1 MLKININGENKE
13 CPTGSSVS
21 KLLESL
27 DIDNRY
33 IAVELNHK
41 IVPRT
46 QFSERILQENDS
58 LEIVTFVGGG

>member
-1 MLKININGENKE
+1 MEINVNGENKE

-33 IAVELNHK
+33 IALELNHK

-46 QFSERILQENDS
+46 QFNEMILQENDS

>member
-1 MLKININGENKE
+1 MEINVNGENKK
-13 CPTGSSVS
+13 CPTGTSVS

-46 QFSERILQENDS
+46 QFNEKILQENDS

>member
-46 QFSERILQENDS
+46 QFNERILQENDS

>member
-46 QFSERILQENDS
+46 QFNEKILQENDS
-58 LEIVTFVGGG
+58 LEIVTLVGGG

>member
-1 MLKININGENKE
+1 MMQINVNGDKKE
-13 CPTGSSVS
+13 CPTGSSLS

-46 QFSERILQENDS
+46 QFSEKILQENDS
-58 LEIVTFVGGG
+58 LEIVTLVGGG

>member
-1 MLKININGENKE
+1 MQINVNGENKE
-13 CPTGSSVS
+13 CLTETSVS
-21 KLLESL
+21 KLLKSL

-46 QFSERILQENDS
+46 QFNEKILQEDDS

>member
-1 MLKININGENKE
+1 MKINVNGENKE
-13 CPTGSSVS
+13 CQTRSSVS
-21 KLLESL
+21 KLLENL

-46 QFSERILQENDS
+46 QFNEKILQENDS

>member
-27 DIDNRY
+27 DFDNRY

-46 QFSERILQENDS
+46 QFNEKILQENDS

>member
-1 MLKININGENKE
+1 MKINVNGENKE
-13 CPTGSSVS
+13 CPTRSSVS
-21 KLLESL
+21 KLLENL

-46 QFSERILQENDS
+46 QFNEMILQENDS

>member
-1 MLKININGENKE
+1 MMQINVNGENKE
-13 CPTGSSVS
+13 CPTGTSVS

-27 DIDNRY
+27 DIDNRH

-41 IVPRT
+41 IVPRK
-46 QFSERILQENDS
+46 QFNEKILQENDS